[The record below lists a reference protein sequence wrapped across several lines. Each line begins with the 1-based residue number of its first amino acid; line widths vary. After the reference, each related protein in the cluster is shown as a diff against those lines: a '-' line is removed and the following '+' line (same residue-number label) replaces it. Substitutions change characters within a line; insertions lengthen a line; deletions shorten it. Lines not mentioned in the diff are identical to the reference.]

1 MIFLSILIMITLG
14 LFAIG
19 PVFHSLENVIL
30 TSTKAI
36 LDLPFGLAGIIIG
49 GLQQGVVITGVH
61 HIFNLLEIQLLADT
75 KFNPLITSAI
85 VAQGAATLA
94 VGLKSKNKKVKALAF
109 PSAFSAF
116 LGITEPAIFGVNLR
130 FFKPFIMGLIGG
142 AVGGFLA
149 SIFHLK
155 ATGMSVTAIPGLLL
169 YLNNHIFIYIFVN
182 LIALAVS
189 FILTWLFGYN
199 DKMLKNR

>member
-30 TSTKAI
+30 RSTKAI

-49 GLQQGVVITGVH
+49 GLQQVVVITGVH

-75 KFNPLITSAI
+75 KNPLITSAI

-169 YLNNHIFIYIFVN
+169 YLNNQIFIYIFVN
-182 LIALAVS
+182 LIAFAVS

>member
-14 LFAIG
+14 LFSIG

-49 GLQQGVVITGVH
+49 GLQQVVVITGVH

-75 KFNPLITSAI
+75 KFNPFNPLITSAI

-116 LGITEPAIFGVNLR
+116 LGMTEPAILGVNLR

-169 YLNNHIFIYIFVN
+169 YLNNHIFVN